1 MWLRVYISPQN
12 IRKIQLPQLPASVD
26 DLQAELKSK
35 LQLQGEFLLQYED
48 PDFGNELCNLS
59 DISEL
64 PAEKAVLKIVWDK
77 DSSVLDQSDTQS
89 VSSLGTASVSSSAST
104 ETPSAII
111 QSNMRSTSQWPS
123 PFPIP
128 TFSYD
133 VELRLH
139 KGNDVYDQTNKA
151 LSVPREMKSHIL
163 EKIAETIFAL
173 KAYPHSEEIEDVA
186 SALVLKHPCLTEPG
200 NGKGFEG
207 WKMSIKYKLGNYRS
221 KLRSAGCNEVSI
233 NRKRGGGDRTSTV
246 KKAKRG
252 EVNYLPDHPKG
263 QSDDSL
269 EEERLILV
277 EEIKKKTK
285 NEVLINQ
292 KMSLTFSLRRKE
304 IVEVV
309 PMVSE
314 VLERWPAL
322 FLTNELCNEFKRIT
336 SVDLL
341 ETFRASIH
349 QHTPQLL
356 KLYRARKGA
365 FGTEMEDLLN
375 KLDQQTTNIV
385 TYRKQTVLEGL
396 PMFLREDSS
405 VLFKTCLVK
414 DRQTRGM
421 KVGILIVIEDDAPP
435 STLPSV
441 TKFAVVLEEV
451 IVLRDAPDLQS
462 ALAYLFGLLFALDF
476 EYPKQL
482 KYTFEV
488 IEKVFMEMGTH
499 CSARVQS
506 LKTKLLL

>member
-1 MWLRVYISPQN
+1 
-12 IRKIQLPQLPASVD
+12 
-26 DLQAELKSK
+26 
-35 LQLQGEFLLQYED
+35 
-48 PDFGNELCNLS
+48 
-59 DISEL
+59 
-64 PAEKAVLKIVWDK
+64 
-77 DSSVLDQSDTQS
+77 
-89 VSSLGTASVSSSAST
+89 
-104 ETPSAII
+104 
-111 QSNMRSTSQWPS
+111 
-123 PFPIP
+123 
-128 TFSYD
+128 
-133 VELRLH
+133 
-139 KGNDVYDQTNKA
+139 
-151 LSVPREMKSHIL
+151 
-163 EKIAETIFAL
+163 
-173 KAYPHSEEIEDVA
+173 
-186 SALVLKHPCLTEPG
+186 
-200 NGKGFEG
+200 
-207 WKMSIKYKLGNYRS
+207 MSIKYKIGNYRS
-221 KLRSAGCNEVSI
+221 ELRSAGCNEVSI
-233 NRKRGGGDRTSTV
+233 NRKRGGGDRTTTV

-252 EVNYLPDHPKG
+252 EVNYLPDHPIG

-269 EEERLILV
+269 EEERLNLV
-277 EEIKKKTK
+277 EEMKKKTK

-322 FLTNELCNEFKRIT
+322 LLPNELCNEFKRIT
-336 SVDLL
+336 TVDLL
-341 ETFRASIH
+341 ETFRASIN

-385 TYRKQTVLEGL
+385 THRKQTVLEGL

-405 VLFKTCLVK
+405 ALFKTCLDK
-414 DRQTRGM
+414 TPEDRQTRGM
-421 KVGILIVIEDDAPP
+421 KVGILIVIEDDAPPPP

-482 KYTFEV
+482 RYTFEV